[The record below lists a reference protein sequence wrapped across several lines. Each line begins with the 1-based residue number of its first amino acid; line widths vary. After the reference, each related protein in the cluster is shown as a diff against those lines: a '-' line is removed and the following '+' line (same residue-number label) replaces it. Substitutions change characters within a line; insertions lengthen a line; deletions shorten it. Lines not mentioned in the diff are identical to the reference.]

1 MYSLY
6 TLDIINNTDSIQFTS
21 IMSVDSD
28 NIIQDIYKVDDVGMT
43 NLLYTR
49 DMGFYNGNRT
59 TYYQNSFYMSPQDTT
74 TYREFITEG
83 YQPCVFINAYDST
96 YYTALNDIGV
106 GLVSM
111 GSTIDAYFINMIN
124 NITGTTTNVNYIIY
138 QTPVVMGGYVPTIL
152 VYDPDDKTDQGF
164 YYWPYSTTIT
174 ITPYTPSCFLRD
186 TMISTIDGD
195 VAIQE
200 IQKGDIVPT
209 LCSGNKKVLDIGVR
223 NVKIP
228 ENTNDPSFKV
238 FEYPEGL
245 RVTGKH
251 SILVDELTEE
261 QIKQIPSII
270 GSLKQTEGKWLLPV
284 CLDIESTQISTNG
297 NVTLYHIVL
306 ENDDDKSNYGILS
319 HGKWVETCSKNDFEK
334 YIQY

>member
-1 MYSLY
+1 MYSYY
-6 TLDIINNTDSIQFTS
+6 TLDIINDNDTIHFTS
-21 IMSVDSD
+21 IMSVDSN
-28 NIIQDIYKVDDVGMT
+28 NIIQDIYKADDVNMT
-43 NLLYTR
+43 NLLYTT

-59 TYYQNSFYMSPQDTT
+59 TYYQNSFYMSPQDNS
-74 TYREFITEG
+74 TYPEFITEG
-83 YQPCVFINAYDST
+83 YQPCVFTNAYDST

-106 GLVSM
+106 GLLSM
-111 GSTIDAYFINMIN
+111 GSTIDTYFINMIN

-138 QTPVVMGGYVPTIL
+138 ETPVVMGGYIPTIL

-164 YYWPYSTTIT
+164 YYWPYSTVIT

-186 TMISTIDGD
+186 TMITTVDGN

-200 IQKGDIVPT
+200 IQYGDIVPT
-209 LCSGNKKVLDIGVR
+209 LCSGNKKVVNIGVR

-228 ENTNDPSFKV
+228 ENTNDPSFKI
-238 FEYPEGL
+238 FEYAESL

-261 QIKQIPSII
+261 QAKQIPSII

-284 CLDIESTQISTNG
+284 CLDTNAIPVSMNG
-297 NVTLYHIVL
+297 NITLYHIVL
-306 ENDDDKSNYGILS
+306 ENDDDQSNYGILS
-319 HGKWVETCSKNDFEK
+319 HGIWVETCSKNDFDK
-334 YIQY
+334 YIQL